1 MAFHLRV
8 PVTLTPLEKEHQST
22 LTEPEYPMVTLDR
35 RQLIAAGA
43 TSLSA
48 MLLGL
53 PVKAQT
59 TPDVTIAII
68 GDGRTGPW
76 AAARANITGFEFERA
91 IGARVK
97 WQPGFTASLPVMEA
111 IRSGDVDFTF
121 ATSTAVVN
129 AIDVGIPITP
139 IAAFPLPVNTVDGI
153 ARAASGIKGA
163 ADLRGRKVAYQ
174 RGTTGHFSLLK
185 YLEIAGL
192 TIDDVQ
198 GVSLSGADGFTALA
212 QGQVDAWFHWQP
224 AATIALAKLG
234 SAVLRLEGVP
244 TYDYA
249 FYVARD
255 GFYEKHP
262 DVPVRLA
269 SAVRE
274 IQQRINADPAGTVA
288 LWAANGGFEA
298 GSIEAKT
305 FEQLLGEK
313 RISESTA
320 VDLHPVN
327 QRAAAATQA
336 LADSFLELG
345 VLPRQVDVSKFL
357 LASRFDPVRTAVEAV
372 LKG

>member
-1 MAFHLRV
+1 
-8 PVTLTPLEKEHQST
+8 
-22 LTEPEYPMVTLDR
+22 MVTLDR
-35 RQLIAAGA
+35 RQFVAAGTA
-43 TSLSA
+43 SLST
-48 MLLGL
+48 MLLGT
-53 PVKAQT
+53 PARAQA
-59 TPDVTIAII
+59 TPEVTIAII

-76 AAARANITGFEFERA
+76 AAARANITGFDFERA

-139 IAAFPLPVNTVDGI
+139 IAAFPLPVNTVDGV
-153 ARAASGIKGA
+153 ARVASGVKGA

-185 YLEIAGL
+185 YLESVGL

-212 QGQVDAWFHWQP
+212 QGEVDAWFHWQP
-224 AATIALAKLG
+224 AASIALAKLG
-234 SAVLRLEGVP
+234 SKVLRLEGVP

-255 GFYEKHP
+255 GFYAKHP
-262 DVPVRLA
+262 EIAARLA
-269 SAVRE
+269 SAVRDV
-274 IQQRINADPAGTVA
+274 QRRINADPAGTVA
-288 LWAANGGFEA
+288 IWAANGGFEA

-305 FEQLLGEK
+305 FEQLLSEK

-327 QRAAAATQA
+327 QRAADATQV
-336 LADSFLELG
+336 LADSFLQLE
-345 VLPRQVDVSKFL
+345 VLPRPVDVSKFL
-357 LASRFDPVRTAVEAV
+357 LASRFDPARTAVEAA
-372 LKG
+372 LKV